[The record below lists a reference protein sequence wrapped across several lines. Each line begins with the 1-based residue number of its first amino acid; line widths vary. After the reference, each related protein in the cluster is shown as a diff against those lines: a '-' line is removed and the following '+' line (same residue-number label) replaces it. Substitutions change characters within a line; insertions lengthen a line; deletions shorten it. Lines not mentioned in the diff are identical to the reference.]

1 MVKKDF
7 EWARQV
13 GVDGVSRVNKATY
26 GLFVGFLVSGFYV
39 FGVQG
44 RISGFM
50 DLKYKQLSG
59 LKEHAAFSRHFK
71 TSSTHKLMIIVVP
84 EVRYVSLWILTF
96 DDFLFFL
103 L

>member
-1 MVKKDF
+1 LQKLVKKDF

-13 GVDGVSRVNKATY
+13 GVDRVARMNKASY
-26 GLFVGFLVSGFYV
+26 GLFVGFLISGCYV

-59 LKEHAAFSRHFK
+59 LKEQAAFSRHFK
-71 TSSTHKLMIIVVP
+71 TSNTHKLMIVVIP
-84 EVRYVSLWILTF
+84 EVRYIPL
-96 DDFLFFL
+96 
-103 L
+103 

>member
-13 GVDGVSRVNKATY
+13 GVDGGSRVTKAIY
-26 GLFVGFLVSGFYV
+26 GLFLGFLISGCYV

-50 DLKYKQLSG
+50 DLKYKQLAG
-59 LKEHAAFSRHFK
+59 LKEQAAFSRHFK
-71 TSSTHKLMIIVVP
+71 TSSTHKLMIVVIP
-84 EVRYVSLWILTF
+84 VVRYILYNIISLNI
-96 DDFLFFL
+96 
-103 L
+103 